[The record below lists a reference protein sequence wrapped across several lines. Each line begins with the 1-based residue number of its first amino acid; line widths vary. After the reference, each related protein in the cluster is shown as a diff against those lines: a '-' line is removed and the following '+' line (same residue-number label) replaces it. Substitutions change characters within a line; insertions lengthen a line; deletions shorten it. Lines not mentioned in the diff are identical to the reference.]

1 MLHIRLCAF
10 NMKVNIAEF
19 WSLPGPMIST
29 LLSELMPGPGT
40 NKWGPDTRQT
50 TPSIMVI
57 PGINN
62 LRAQLGGCIELS
74 SHKTSVKCGHI
85 NTDTDQTTSG
95 GMLKCWWQFWVYW
108 HVDSKFR
115 HVECKFRHVAV
126 LTRPQTLS
134 LIIFQISAA
143 CRRWKYS
150 QVGNEVQQ
158 QMPTNAVID
167 FIHK

>member
-1 MLHIRLCAF
+1 
-10 NMKVNIAEF
+10 
-19 WSLPGPMIST
+19 MIST

-57 PGINN
+57 QGINN

-95 GMLKCWWQFWVYW
+95 GMLN
-108 HVDSKFR
+108 VDSNFG
-115 HVECKFRHVAV
+115 FIGM
-126 LTRPQTLS
+126 LS
-134 LIIFQISAA
+134 TSGGMLIASLGLLIASLGLLIASLGMLKASLGMLQ
-143 CRRWKYS
+143 C
-150 QVGNEVQQ
+150 
-158 QMPTNAVID
+158 
-167 FIHK
+167 

>member
-1 MLHIRLCAF
+1 MMIKGKILRRYRCESQWSSFVQSKTTGESYCKEKASVQAFCKERLQKAV

-95 GMLKCWWQFWVYW
+95 GMLKC
-108 HVDSKFR
+108 
-115 HVECKFRHVAV
+115 
-126 LTRPQTLS
+126 
-134 LIIFQISAA
+134 
-143 CRRWKYS
+143 
-150 QVGNEVQQ
+150 
-158 QMPTNAVID
+158 
-167 FIHK
+167 